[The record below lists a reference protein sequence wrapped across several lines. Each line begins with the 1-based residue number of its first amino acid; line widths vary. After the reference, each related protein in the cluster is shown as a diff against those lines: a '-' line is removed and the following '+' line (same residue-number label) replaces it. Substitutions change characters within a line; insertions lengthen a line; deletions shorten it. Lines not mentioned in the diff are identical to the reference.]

1 MKKKNSVSEFT
12 GERSLALLKNFRES
26 LARQSQISLQR
37 AFADA
42 AEAPAPRFWV
52 SEARATVI
60 IRKMIAGED
69 MTSGMYP
76 EKARMYLEIYDRVMR
91 LHLEEPSTP
100 LGDLVFRV
108 VNEPAPSSYISP
120 ERARKLIYKSKKT

>member
-1 MKKKNSVSEFT
+1 MSEFT

-60 IRKMIAGED
+60 IRKMIAGKD

-108 VNEPAPSSYISP
+108 VNGPAPSSYISP